1 MKEILRV
8 SIMRAVASLCEEGV
22 FSISEMPTVEVS
34 FSKDDAYGD
43 FTTTVAMAI
52 ARAVKKP
59 PLEIA
64 GLIEEQLSRDEAM
77 KVFRIETVSPG
88 YLNFS
93 YTEAALSEMVA
104 RILAEGVAFGSEK
117 DKKPGKILLEYISA
131 NPTGPLHMGN
141 ARGGFLG
148 DALSRIFRKAGYDVS
163 TEYYVNDA
171 GEQVLKLGHSVLK
184 DSEAVYGG
192 EYIEVL
198 NEKLK
203 TKNEK
208 LEDSKSD
215 PRAVGEWAGERV
227 LEEYIKKTI
236 AERMNIS
243 FDLFV
248 SEKKDIVEAGY
259 VDRAIEIFKEK
270 NLTFEEDGALWLRT
284 TERGDDKDRVLVK
297 RGGEKTYFA
306 SDCGYILH
314 KKERGFESI
323 IEIWGADHHGYVA
336 RFRAAAAALGF
347 SKECVKFILVQ
358 LVRLVKNGE
367 EVRMSKRAGNVVSVD
382 ELLDT
387 IPADVARFFFLLYS
401 SDTHMNFDL
410 GLAEERSQKNPVF
423 YVQYAHARMA
433 SILRKAGENGE
444 WGIGNEG
451 WGSGNEG
458 QRTGNNE
465 QGAGSKEQGV
475 GNRYVFGNPKEFL
488 LIRHLAKFPEVVKGA
503 SESFAA
509 HALPQYAIRL
519 ADVFHSFYDECTVID
534 PGNMETTHSRLALV
548 RATKTVLAE
557 TFRLLGISAPE
568 RM

>member
-77 KVFRIETVSPG
+77 KVFQIETVSPG

-93 YTEAALSEMVA
+93 YTEESLSEVVS
-104 RILAEGVAFGSEK
+104 RILAEGAAFGSAQ

-131 NPTGPLHMGN
+131 NPTGPLHIGN

-148 DALSRIFRKAGYDVS
+148 DALSRIFKKTGYDVS

-171 GEQVLKLGHSVLK
+171 GEQVMKLGHSVLK

-192 EYIEVL
+192 EYIDML

-203 TKNEK
+203 MKNEK
-208 LEDSKSD
+208 LEDLNLN
-215 PRAVGEWAGERV
+215 PRAVGEWAGEKV

-236 AERMNIS
+236 EEKMNIS

-248 SEKKDIVEAGY
+248 SEKKDIVEKGY

-284 TERGDDKDRVLVK
+284 TECGDDKDRVLVK

-336 RFRAAAAALGF
+336 RFRAAAEALGF
-347 SKECVKFILVQ
+347 SKESVKFILVQ

-410 GLAEERSQKNPVF
+410 GLAEERSQKNPVY

-433 SILRKAGENGE
+433 SILRKF
-444 WGIGNEG
+444 
-451 WGSGNEG
+451 
-458 QRTGNNE
+458 NE
-465 QGAGSKEQGV
+465 QGMGSNEQETRNKERGTMGSEQETESG
-475 GNRYVFGNPKEFL
+475 YVFQNPKELL

-503 SESFAA
+503 SESLAA

-534 PGNMETTHSRLALV
+534 SGNMETTHSRLALV

-568 RM
+568 KM

>member
-1 MKEILRV
+1 MKEVIQSSVTRV
-8 SIMRAVASLCEEGV
+8 VSSLCEEGV
-22 FSISEMPTVEVS
+22 FSVSEMPMVEVS
-34 FSKDDAYGD
+34 FLKDDAHGD
-43 FTTTVAMAI
+43 FTTTVAMAL
-52 ARAVKKP
+52 ARVAKKS

-64 GLIEEQLSRDEAM
+64 DRIKEQLSRDAEMNA
-77 KVFRIETVSPG
+77 FRIEVAPPG

-93 YTEAALSEMVA
+93 YTEAALSEMVS
-104 RILAEGVAFGSEK
+104 RILAEGAAFGSAK
-117 DKKPGKILLEYISA
+117 DKQSGKILLEYISA
-131 NPTGPLHMGN
+131 NPTGPLHIGN

-148 DALSRIFRKAGYDVS
+148 DALSRILEKAGYDVS

-171 GEQVLKLGHSVLK
+171 GEQVMKLGHSVLR

-192 EYIEVL
+192 EYIEEL
-198 NEKLK
+198 NKQLTIRQLADNIQQANVRE
-203 TKNEK
+203 
-208 LEDSKSD
+208 
-215 PRAVGEWAGERV
+215 VGEWAGERV

-236 AERMNIS
+236 VERMNIS

-248 SEKKDIVEAGY
+248 SEKKDIVEKGY

-270 NLTFEEDGALWLRT
+270 NLTFELDDALWLKT
-284 TERGDDKDRVLVK
+284 TECGDDKDRVLVK

-314 KKERGFESI
+314 KKERGFENI
-323 IEIWGADHHGYVA
+323 VEIWGADHHGYVA
-336 RFRAAAAALGF
+336 RFRAAAEALGL
-347 SKECVKFILVQ
+347 SREHVKFILVQ
-358 LVRLVKNGE
+358 LVRLVKDGE

-433 SILRKAGENGE
+433 SILRKF
-444 WGIGNEG
+444 
-451 WGSGNEG
+451 
-458 QRTGNNE
+458 NE
-465 QGAGSKEQGV
+465 QGTMSSEQETGI
-475 GNRYVFGNPKEFL
+475 GYVFQNPKELL
-488 LIRHLAKFPEVVKGA
+488 LIRHVAKFPEVVA
-503 SESFAA
+503 NAA
-509 HALPQYAIRL
+509 ETLATHALPQYAIRL

>member
-1 MKEILRV
+1 MKDAIQSSVR
-8 SIMRAVASLCEEGV
+8 RAISSLCEEGV
-22 FSISEMPTVEVS
+22 FSVSEMPMVEVS
-34 FSKDDAYGD
+34 FSKDDAHGD
-43 FTTTVAMAI
+43 FTTTVAMAL
-52 ARAVKKP
+52 ARVAKKS

-64 GLIEEQLSRDEAM
+64 TCIKEKLSSEEIM
-77 KVFRIETVSPG
+77 KAFRIEVVAPG

-93 YTEAALSEMVA
+93 YTEAALSEMVS
-104 RILAEGVAFGSEK
+104 RILAEGAAFGSAQ
-117 DKKPGKILLEYISA
+117 DKQSGKILLEYISA
-131 NPTGPLHMGN
+131 NPTGPLHIGN

-148 DALSRIFRKAGYDVS
+148 DALSRILEKAGYDVS

-171 GEQVLKLGHSVLK
+171 GEQVMKLGHSVLR

-192 EYIEVL
+192 GYIETL

-203 TKNEK
+203 MKNEK

-227 LEEYIKKTI
+227 LEKYIKKTI
-236 AERMNIS
+236 EERMNIS

-248 SEKKDIVEAGY
+248 SEKEDIVEAGY

-323 IEIWGADHHGYVA
+323 VEIWGADHHGYVA
-336 RFRAAAAALGF
+336 RFRAAAEALGF

-423 YVQYAHARMA
+423 YVQYAHARME

-444 WGIGNEG
+444 RRMGNEG

-458 QRTGNNE
+458 QRTGNKE
-465 QGAGSKEQGV
+465 QGAGSKEQGA
-475 GNRYVFGNPKEFL
+475 GNRYVFGNPKELL

-534 PGNMETTHSRLALV
+534 SGNMETTHSRLALV